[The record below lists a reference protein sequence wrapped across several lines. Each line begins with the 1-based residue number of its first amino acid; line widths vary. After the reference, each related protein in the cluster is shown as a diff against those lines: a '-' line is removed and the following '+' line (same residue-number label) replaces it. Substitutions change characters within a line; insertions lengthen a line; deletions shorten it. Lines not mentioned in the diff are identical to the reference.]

1 MPKLYAAVALSA
13 LIAAAPASAQS
24 TAQSKGGAAIDYSVI
39 PKMEPMKDK
48 PSAPDFTLTTPD
60 GKKVSLKDYRGKVV
74 FLNFWATWCPSCR
87 TEMPDMDKLY
97 REYKAKGLE
106 IVAVN
111 VKDKKEDALKFVSSM
126 KLTYPILLDPEGE
139 AGLLYGAWGMPA
151 TYLIDRKGVVQA
163 RLWGPAEWYSPQAR
177 KLIGQMI
184 EQK

>member
-1 MPKLYAAVALSA
+1 MQKLRTTLLVLSA
-13 LIAAAPASAQS
+13 LAVATPAFAQ
-24 TAQSKGGAAIDYSVI
+24 TKGGAAPDFTSI

-48 PSAPDFTLTTPD
+48 PSAPDFTLATPD
-60 GKKVSLKDYRGKVV
+60 GKKKSLKDYRGKVV

-87 TEMPDMDKLY
+87 TEMPDMQKLY
-97 REYKAKGLE
+97 SEYKGKGFE

-111 VKDKKEDALKFVSSM
+111 VKDKKDDAMKYVSNM

-163 RLWGPAEWYSPQAR
+163 RLWGPAEWNSPQAR
-177 KLIGQMI
+177 KLIAAMV

>member
-1 MPKLYAAVALSA
+1 MLNTRVTVFLAALAL
-13 LIAAAPASAQS
+13 AAPPAF
-24 TAQSKGGAAIDYSVI
+24 AQSKAASAIDYSVI

-48 PSAPDFTLTTPD
+48 PTAPDFTLATPD
-60 GKKVSLKDYRGKVV
+60 GKKKSLKDYRGKVV

-111 VKDKKEDALKFVSSM
+111 VKDKRDDAMKFVQNM
-126 KLTYPILLDPEGE
+126 KLTYPIMLDPEGE
-139 AGLLYGAWGMPA
+139 VGLLYGAWGMPA
-151 TYLIDRKGVVQA
+151 TYLIDRKGIVQA
-163 RLWGPAEWYSPQAR
+163 RLWGPAEWYSPQAK
-177 KLIGQMI
+177 KLIAAML